1 MAQPAIPA
9 NQTNSPNNIS
19 LTWLDCEIQV
29 RLEARVAFG
38 HPWEQLLQTTSEETI
53 REVHQTL
60 QAYTVL
66 WYPLKLRK
74 TDSASFDYA
83 VALELLN
90 RAEQDLET
98 GLSFIC
104 EVEKGSH
111 MKVES
116 VIGFRSEA
124 IEALCE
130 PCQGRVHALKSGP
143 TATVR
148 RETAEIG

>member
-1 MAQPAIPA
+1 M
-9 NQTNSPNNIS
+9 
-19 LTWLDCEIQV
+19 
-29 RLEARVAFG
+29 
-38 HPWEQLLQTTSEETI
+38 
-53 REVHQTL
+53 

-66 WYPLKLRK
+66 WYPLELRK
-74 TDSASFDYA
+74 TESASFDYA

-98 GLSFIC
+98 GLSFIPG
-104 EVEKGSH
+104 VEKGSH

-116 VIGFRSEA
+116 VIGFRLEA
-124 IEALCE
+124 IKALCE